1 MFLLIVSQLF
11 KMLVILL
18 VGIFCSRI
26 GLVSTEGSRCIS
38 NLLLNIVNPC
48 LILTVY
54 QTDYNSDLVA
64 GLLVSFAAA
73 ILSHIVAIL
82 ISTLLIRKGSS
93 ADFGLERYASVY
105 SNCGFIGIP
114 LIGSVLGDTGVF
126 YLTAYMTVFN
136 LLTWTH
142 GLSQMKG
149 NFDLRNLRDGVLSP
163 MVVATLTAMVLFF
176 VQFRIPGPLLD
187 AMNYIADMNTPLAMM
202 VAGFSVAHSDL
213 RRVCTNLKIYRV
225 AVLKLLVIPLA
236 VLLVLSFLPLDPT
249 VAYTTLIATACPT
262 ATTITMM
269 SILFNKNSAYAS
281 EIFSFTTV
289 LSILTIPVVISAA
302 ELLL

>member
-18 VGIFCSRI
+18 VGILCSRI
-26 GLVSTEGSRCIS
+26 GLVSAEGSRCIS

-149 NFDLRNLRDGVLSP
+149 NFNLRNLRDGVLSP

-187 AMNYIADMNTPLAMM
+187 AMNYIADMNTSLAMM

-289 LSILTIPVVISAA
+289 LSILTIPVIISAA
-302 ELLL
+302 ELLF

>member
-18 VGIFCSRI
+18 VGIFCCRI

-48 LILTVY
+48 LIITVY
-54 QTDYNSDLVA
+54 QTDYDKTLVA
-64 GLLVSFAAA
+64 GLLLSFAAA
-73 ILSHIVAIL
+73 LVSHFIAIL
-82 ISTLLIRKGSS
+82 ISTAFIRKNSS
-93 ADFGLERYASVY
+93 AESGLERYAAVY

-114 LIGSVLGDTGVF
+114 LIGSVLGNEGVF

-142 GLSQMKG
+142 GLSLMKG
-149 NFDLRNLRDGVLSP
+149 NFRLRNLRDGLLSP
-163 MVVATLTAMVLFF
+163 MVLSTLLAMALFF
-176 VQFRIPGPLLD
+176 IQFEIPDPLLD
-187 AMNYIADMNTPLAMM
+187 SMNYIADMNTPLAMM
-202 VAGFSVAHSDL
+202 VAGFSVAHSNLKDI
-213 RRVCTNLKIYRV
+213 CTNLSIYKV
-225 AVLKLLVIPLA
+225 AALKLLAIPLA
-236 VLLVLSFLPLDPT
+236 VLLFLSFLPLDST
-249 VAYTTLIATACPT
+249 VAYTTLIASACPT

-269 SILFNKNSAYAS
+269 SILYNKNHAYAS

-302 ELLL
+302 ELLF

>member
-1 MFLLIVSQLF
+1 
-11 KMLVILL
+11 MLVILL
-18 VGIFCSRI
+18 VGILCSRI
-26 GLVSTEGSRCIS
+26 GLVSAEGSRCIS

-149 NFDLRNLRDGVLSP
+149 NFNLRNLRDGVLSP

-187 AMNYIADMNTPLAMM
+187 AMNYIADMNTSLAMM

-289 LSILTIPVVISAA
+289 LSILTIPVIISAA
-302 ELLL
+302 ELLF

>member
-26 GLVSTEGSRCIS
+26 GLVSAEGSRCIS

-54 QTDYNSDLVA
+54 QTEYDADLVS
-64 GLLVSFAAA
+64 GLLVSFGAAL
-73 ILSHIVAIL
+73 LSHIIAIL
-82 ISTLLIRKGSS
+82 ISTVLIHRGSS
-93 ADFGLERYASVY
+93 QDFGLERYASVY

-149 NFDLRNLRDGVLSP
+149 NFRFRNLRDGILSP
-163 MVVATLTAMVLFF
+163 MVVSTVLAMILFF
-176 VQFRIPGPLLD
+176 VQFRIPDPLLD

-202 VAGFSVAHSDL
+202 VAGFAVAGSNL
-213 RRVCTNLKIYRV
+213 REICTNLSIYRV
-225 AVLKLLVIPLA
+225 AALKLLVSPLA
-236 VLLVLSFLPLDPT
+236 VLLVLSFLPLDHT

-269 SILFNKNSAYAS
+269 SILYDRNSAYAS

-302 ELLL
+302 ELLF